1 MSSVVALDKSGTY
14 DCLLLSIGRI
24 RPLMRGQYRRW
35 VSAGAGRSQPLSP
48 VPENC
53 TGYYRQV
60 RKDYHRYSE
69 HRTFCLYVNPSAA
82 TRQKVI
88 RNKAVRFP
96 SLAGIVHTAPMG
108 PTGNLRRKNLKAG
121 SARSRA
127 KGGRHVH
134 QDTLADDS
142 EIVRRGIR
150 QLLSAETE
158 IEIVGEAADFAQT
171 VQMVSD
177 VKPEVIVLDLH
188 MPGETNFSPQAV
200 NHV

>member
-60 RKDYHRYSE
+60 SKYCHRYSE
-69 HRTFCLYVNPSAA
+69 HCTFCVYVNPSAA

-96 SLAGIVHTAPMG
+96 SLAGIMHTAPMG
-108 PTGNLRRKNLKAG
+108 PTGHLRRKNLKAG

-127 KGGRHVH
+127 KEGNMSVKILWLTTQRLCVGASV
-134 QDTLADDS
+134 S
-142 EIVRRGIR
+142 YCRRR
-150 QLLSAETE
+150 PRSKLSLRLLILLKQSRW
-158 IEIVGEAADFAQT
+158 
-171 VQMVSD
+171 
-177 VKPEVIVLDLH
+177 
-188 MPGETNFSPQAV
+188 
-200 NHV
+200 